1 MDNPRLVQT
10 PLALTE
16 TCQRL
21 RREPR
26 FAVDTESNSLFAYR
40 EQVCLVQ
47 FSTPGEDVLVD
58 PLALPDLSPLG
69 PILADP
75 ALEKVFHAAE
85 YDLICLRRDFGFEVR
100 NIFDTM
106 VAARAL
112 GEDGTGLGALLRKEL
127 GIDLDKRF
135 QRANWGVR
143 PLPAD
148 QLQYARLDTHYLLAL
163 RDRLEIRVREA
174 GLWEEVREDFQRVAE
189 HSLPAEPT
197 PREAGLW
204 KIKGVFDLPRGD
216 RAVLLKLHLFRE
228 AEAERLDRPPFKIL
242 SDETLV
248 AIAKARP
255 ASLAELKDVPA
266 ISPTNVQ
273 RWGSALLEAVTHAS
287 TLGLPPPPA
296 SNGASDIA
304 RARHEA
310 LRKWRKQRAAER
322 GVESDV
328 ILNRDALWQIAQR
341 APRTLGELRDI
352 PELGELRLA
361 KYGEEILQV
370 VMNAHVKKAND
381 EN

>member
-26 FAVDTESNSLFAYR
+26 FAVDTELNSLFAYR

-47 FSTPGEDVLVD
+47 FSTPSEDVLVD
-58 PLALPDLSPLG
+58 PLAVPDLSPLG
-69 PILADP
+69 PILADQ
-75 ALEKVFHAAE
+75 AFEKVFHAAE

-174 GLWEEVREDFQRVAE
+174 GLWEEVQEDFQRVAE

-228 AEAERLDRPPFKIL
+228 DEAQRLDRPPFKIF
-242 SDETLV
+242 SDETSGRDRQGQTGQPGR
-248 AIAKARP
+248 AEGRARAQPHEPP
-255 ASLAELKDVPA
+255 A
-266 ISPTNVQ
+266 
-273 RWGSALLEAVTHAS
+273 
-287 TLGLPPPPA
+287 LGLCA
-296 SNGASDIA
+296 FG
-304 RARHEA
+304 
-310 LRKWRKQRAAER
+310 
-322 GVESDV
+322 G
-328 ILNRDALWQIAQR
+328 RDARVHHRASAAARQQRGERHRSR
-341 APRTLGELRDI
+341 AP
-352 PELGELRLA
+352 
-361 KYGEEILQV
+361 
-370 VMNAHVKKAND
+370 
-381 EN
+381 